1 MAGRGKSA
9 RRGWPK
15 VWCAALLLAGMV
27 WGAGL
32 DAAPVL
38 ADEPVVTEEDAAA
51 ADAMPADESATVAD
65 EAAEAEDAAEPTDDV
80 DADATTDAEDAVE
93 PADEANDTA
102 SLNHTPTFDGPIHI
116 LVIGDSLADGLWAGV
131 YRRTRVF
138 DDVTV
143 ERHTRVSSG
152 LSRPDYYDWNAE
164 IDEVIADEDMDIA
177 IVSIGLNDGQPVFYE
192 GRWDHDFGTPEWD
205 RIYRERVVAFMTEL
219 TNAGIPTF
227 WLGLP
232 TVRSAEFDQRVQ
244 HMNDIYRE
252 AAAETGVHF
261 VEIRSLTADASGAY
275 AAYLDDEEG
284 RQRLMRANDGIHF
297 TGRGYEMLGQALV
310 DAIAQSLGVLTDAD
324 GPA

>member
-1 MAGRGKSA
+1 MAGRGESA
-9 RRGWPK
+9 RRGWPRI
-15 VWCAALLLAGMV
+15 WCAALLVLGLA

-38 ADEPVVTEEDAAA
+38 ADEPVVTEDRAAT
-51 ADAMPADESATVAD
+51 ADAVPADETATTAD
-65 EAAEAEDAAEPTDDV
+65 AAPTDAVEADDTAEAEAVVEPAEDTAEDT
-80 DADATTDAEDAVE
+80 ADAEDAVE
-93 PADEANDTA
+93 PAEDAGDTA
-102 SLNHTPTFDGPIHI
+102 SLNHTPTFEGPIHI

-138 DDVTV
+138 DDVSV

-152 LSRPDYYDWNAE
+152 LSRPDYYDWNSE

-205 RIYRERVVAFMTEL
+205 RIYRERVLAFMTEL
-219 TNAGIPTF
+219 TDAGIPTF

-244 HMNDIYRE
+244 HMNEIYRE
-252 AAAETGVHF
+252 AAAETGVTF
-261 VEIRSLTADASGAY
+261 VGRLGTY
-275 AAYLDDEEG
+275 RYLDMDVTIREALDTA
-284 RQRLMRANDGIHF
+284 RLF
-297 TGRGYEMLGQALV
+297 LSVE
-310 DAIAQSLGVLTDAD
+310 AD
-324 GPA
+324 GGSMPAFVYPPL